1 MDQKPETRSLPLI
14 TRFKL
19 WLVSILT
26 NAGIRPDGTL
36 DRRFRNLIDFKSPAN
51 VTPIQ
56 GVKTYDVSIDPDRN
70 LWFRVF
76 VPDVT
81 IDTTLPVIVY
91 YHGGGFAFYSPD
103 SSPFDG
109 LCRRFASSIPAVV
122 ISASY
127 RLTPEN
133 RYPSQ
138 YDDGIAI
145 LKFLDENQ
153 SRINLPDNAD
163 LRRCFVSG
171 DSAGGNLAHHV
182 CVRAS
187 QNSFQQLKVI
197 GLVALQPFFG
207 GEERTA
213 SELSPENSRGLA
225 LNHTDFYWNVF
236 KPLSPLPGEEW
247 DRDNEVIN
255 VSGPR
260 AADISG
266 LKFPKTLVVVG
277 GRDILQD
284 RQRDYYDW
292 LKKSGK
298 TAYLEEYPYMFHGF
312 YAFTELDEA
321 MHVLSVVRDFVRNT
335 STE

>member
-1 MDQKPETRSLPLI
+1 MDQKPETHSLLLI
-14 TRFKL
+14 THFKL

-26 NAGIRPDGTL
+26 NAEIHPDGTL
-36 DRRFRNLIDFKSPAN
+36 DRRFCNLIDFKSPAN

-70 LWFRVF
+70 LC
-76 VPDVT
+76 
-81 IDTTLPVIVY
+81 
-91 YHGGGFAFYSPD
+91 PD

-153 SRINLPDNAD
+153 SNAD
-163 LRRCFVSG
+163 LRASG
-171 DSAGGNLAHHV
+171 IIKLPFKV
-182 CVRAS
+182 
-187 QNSFQQLKVI
+187 KVI

-225 LNHTDFYWNVF
+225 LYQTDFYWNVF

-284 RQRDYYDW
+284 RQRNYYD
-292 LKKSGK
+292 
-298 TAYLEEYPYMFHGF
+298 
-312 YAFTELDEA
+312 
-321 MHVLSVVRDFVRNT
+321 
-335 STE
+335 